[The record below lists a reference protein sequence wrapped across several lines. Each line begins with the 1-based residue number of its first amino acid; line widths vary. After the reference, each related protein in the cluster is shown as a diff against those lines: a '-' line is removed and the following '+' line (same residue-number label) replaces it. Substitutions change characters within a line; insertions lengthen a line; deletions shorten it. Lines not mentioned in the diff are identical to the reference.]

1 MVERENTKSSGAAP
15 PHGTRG
21 ARAVAKPASEA
32 AKPAS
37 EAAKPPTSNGANLP
51 ASGAA
56 KSPAARL
63 ATKQAASGVAVR
75 PAVAPPPPAPAAPQ
89 APATQPLNLTAIV
102 GSLSAFA
109 ADTGRGDLAKRL
121 EQTRARLLDPD
132 VRVIVVGE
140 FKQGKSKLINA
151 LVNAPICPV
160 DDDVATSVPTS
171 VGYGDPSSAFVLV
184 RPEEAGQQDSQAV
197 ERRPVALD
205 SLSDYVSERGNPGN
219 EKRIVSAEV
228 LLPREIL
235 RGGLKLVDSPGV
247 GGLDSSNAV
256 ATLSAL
262 SSAHAVLL
270 VSDASQEYTEPEVQ
284 FLKHAMRVSPNVAA
298 VLAKTDLYPAWRQIE
313 QIDRGHLLDAGDVPI
328 FSVSSDL
335 RLLAAEMQDRALNDE
350 SGFPALVAHL
360 RREVLGRA
368 ELIHERSAVHDL
380 VSVTE
385 QLTMSLRSE
394 LNAILN
400 PQDTPRMIAE
410 LEEARARADEF
421 RSRSARWQVTLTDG
435 IADLIAD
442 MEHDLRDRLRKVQRE
457 AEISI
462 DDGDPGPI
470 WEQITEWLD
479 QRVAAAVSE
488 TFVWTD
494 ERSRWLS
501 EEVAQLFSDGEAEL
515 PAIYVGDTQ
524 GVLDPV
530 EGLSGLD
537 AGRMGA
543 GEKIYIGVRGSY
555 GGVLMVGLATGLIG
569 LSLINPLSLLAGVLV
584 GRRAYR
590 EDMNSRLS
598 RRQHEAKVL
607 VRRYIDEVIFQVG
620 KQLKDRLRLVQRS
633 ARDHFGS
640 MAEEL
645 HRSLTEALNVSK
657 EAAGTFQSSREERVK
672 QLKSQLQKLEA
683 LNKELPQL
691 EPLRPE
697 AARR

>member
-1 MVERENTKSSGAAP
+1 VPETGSTEEF
-15 PHGTRG
+15 
-21 ARAVAKPASEA
+21 AVAERQSKT
-32 AKPAS
+32 
-37 EAAKPPTSNGANLP
+37 TS
-51 ASGAA
+51 
-56 KSPAARL
+56 RDM
-63 ATKQAASGVAVR
+63 
-75 PAVAPPPPAPAAPQ
+75 
-89 APATQPLNLTAIV
+89 TALV

-109 ADTGRGDLAKRL
+109 ADAGRSDLAQRL
-121 EQTRARLLDPD
+121 EHTRARLLDPD

-151 LVNAPICPV
+151 LVNAPACPV
-160 DDDVATSVPTS
+160 DDDIATSVPTS
-171 VGYGDPSSAFVLV
+171 VGYAEQTSAWIVVRDENAAPTASGPSVQRREVPIEEL
-184 RPEEAGQQDSQAV
+184 PE
-197 ERRPVALD
+197 
-205 SLSDYVSERGNPGN
+205 YVSERGNPGN
-219 EKRIVSAEV
+219 ERKIVSAEV

-235 RGGLKLVDSPGV
+235 KGGLKLVDSPGV
-247 GGLDSSNAV
+247 GGLDSSNAL

-284 FLKHAMRVSPNVAA
+284 FLKHAMRISPNVAA
-298 VLAKTDLYPAWRQIE
+298 VLAKTDLYPEWRHIE
-313 QIDRGHLLDAGDVPI
+313 QLDRGHLLDAGDVPM

-335 RLLAAEMQDRALNDE
+335 RLLAAELQDRALNDE

-380 VSVTE
+380 VSVVE
-385 QLTMSLRSE
+385 QLTVSLRSE
-394 LNAILN
+394 LNAILH
-400 PQDTPRMIAE
+400 PEDTPRMIAQ
-410 LEEARARADEF
+410 LEEAKARADEF
-421 RSRSARWQVTLTDG
+421 RGRSARWQVTLTDG
-435 IADLIAD
+435 ITDLIAD

-457 AEISI
+457 AENAI
-462 DDGDPGPI
+462 DEGDPGPI
-470 WEQITEWLD
+470 WDQITEWLD
-479 QRVAAAVSE
+479 QRVAGAVSE

-501 EEVAQLFSDGEAEL
+501 EEVAQLFSEGESEL
-515 PAIYVGDTQ
+515 PAIDVGDTQ

-530 EGLSGLD
+530 EQLSPLD
-537 AGRMGA
+537 SGRLGA

-569 LSLINPLSLLAGVLV
+569 MTLINPLSLLAGVLV

-598 RRQHEAKVL
+598 RRQHEAKLL

-645 HRSLTEALNVSK
+645 HRSLSEALTASK
-657 EAAGTFQSSREERVK
+657 QAAGTYTAQRDQRVA
-672 QLKSQLQKLEA
+672 QLQSQLQRLESLQAEMPA
-683 LNKELPQL
+683 LP
-691 EPLRPE
+691 PLRQK
-697 AARR
+697 AVQR

>member
-1 MVERENTKSSGAAP
+1 VPETGSTEEF
-15 PHGTRG
+15 
-21 ARAVAKPASEA
+21 AVAERQSKT
-32 AKPAS
+32 
-37 EAAKPPTSNGANLP
+37 TS
-51 ASGAA
+51 
-56 KSPAARL
+56 RDM
-63 ATKQAASGVAVR
+63 
-75 PAVAPPPPAPAAPQ
+75 
-89 APATQPLNLTAIV
+89 TALV

-109 ADTGRGDLAKRL
+109 ADAGRTDLAQRL

-151 LVNAPICPV
+151 LVNAPACPV
-160 DDDVATSVPTS
+160 DDDIATSVPTS
-171 VGYGDPSSAFVLV
+171 VGYAEQTSAWIVV
-184 RPEEAGQQDSQAV
+184 RDDKAAPTASGRPV
-197 ERRPVALD
+197 ERREVPIEE
-205 SLSDYVSERGNPGN
+205 LSEYVSERGNPGN
-219 EKRIVSAEV
+219 ERQILSAEV

-235 RGGLKLVDSPGV
+235 KGGLKLVDSPGV
-247 GGLDSSNAV
+247 GGLDSSNAL

-284 FLKHAMRVSPNVAA
+284 FLKHAMRISPNVAA
-298 VLAKTDLYPAWRQIE
+298 VLAKTDLYPEWRHIE
-313 QIDRGHLLDAGDVPI
+313 QLDRGHLLDAGDVPM

-335 RLLAAEMQDRALNDE
+335 RLLAAELQDRALNDE

-380 VSVTE
+380 VSVVE
-385 QLTMSLRSE
+385 QLTVSLRSE
-394 LNAILN
+394 LNAILH
-400 PQDTPRMIAE
+400 PEDTPRMIAQ
-410 LEEARARADEF
+410 LEEAKARADEF
-421 RSRSARWQVTLTDG
+421 RGRSARWQVTLTDG
-435 IADLIAD
+435 ITDLIAD
-442 MEHDLRDRLRKVQRE
+442 MEHDLRDRLRRVQRE
-457 AEISI
+457 AENAI
-462 DDGDPGPI
+462 DEGDPGPI
-470 WEQITEWLD
+470 WDQITEWLD
-479 QRVAAAVSE
+479 QRVAGAVSE

-501 EEVAQLFSDGEAEL
+501 EEVAQLFSEGESEL
-515 PAIYVGDTQ
+515 PAIDVGDTQ

-530 EGLSGLD
+530 EQLSPLD
-537 AGRMGA
+537 SGRLGA

-569 LSLINPLSLLAGVLV
+569 MTLINPLSLLAGVLV

-598 RRQHEAKVL
+598 RRQHEAKLL

-645 HRSLTEALNVSK
+645 HRSLSDALTASK
-657 EAAGTFQSSREERVK
+657 QAAGSYTAQRDQRVA
-672 QLKSQLQKLEA
+672 QLTSQLQRLESLQAEMPA
-683 LNKELPQL
+683 LPPMRQKAVQ
-691 EPLRPE
+691 R
-697 AARR
+697 